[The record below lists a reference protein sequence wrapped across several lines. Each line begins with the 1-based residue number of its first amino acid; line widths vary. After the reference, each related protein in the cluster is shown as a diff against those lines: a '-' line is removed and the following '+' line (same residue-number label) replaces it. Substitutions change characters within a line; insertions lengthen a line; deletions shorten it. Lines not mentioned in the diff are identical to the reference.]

1 MHSVHGV
8 YNISMLCMLSAE
20 KGTYWVPTGI
30 MAWKIAFI
38 IKLSEINPFSV
49 ISSIFS
55 VKKIIAN
62 ESIIVYYR
70 LKI

>member
-20 KGTYWVPTGI
+20 KGTYWVPEKHKGI
-30 MAWKIAFI
+30 NNSAHLKWLEKNLI
-38 IKLSEINPFSV
+38 SV
-49 ISSIFS
+49 ISATFT

-62 ESIIVYYR
+62 ESIMAYNR
-70 LKI
+70 LI